1 MHDGNLRALL
11 RQRFCPKEWALLE
24 EVRNRT
30 GYGKTERYAD
40 AIAMNLYPSRGL
52 EVYGFELKV
61 SKSDWKRE
69 LADADKSAPIQR
81 FCDRWYIVVPPGIVD
96 KNELPPTWGLMES
109 DKEGT
114 RLITKVEAP
123 PLKAEPLDRAF
134 VASMLRNATESMESR
149 LNQATLSNEA
159 YARGKKDGEERYV
172 RDHKLG
178 METMER
184 RLNAVTS
191 ELGGLKRAI
200 QAFEQK
206 SGLHINSFDGPKLGE
221 AVYAL
226 MRLSGHGYHNDYANW
241 LKVAL
246 QRVREPLEEV
256 LKVIHSLEEAG
267 RLIGKAHGQ
276 TEDSAGDGGDGR
288 DPAL

>member
-1 MHDGNLRALL
+1 MHDGVLRRLLRA
-11 RQRFCPKEWALLE
+11 RFCPKEWALLE

-52 EVYGFELKV
+52 EVYGFEIKV

-81 FCDRWYIVVPPGIVD
+81 FCDRWYIVTPPGIVD
-96 KNELPPTWGLMES
+96 RAELPKTWGLMEA

-114 RLITKVEAP
+114 KLITKVEAP
-123 PLKAEPLDRAF
+123 PLAAEPLDRAF
-134 VASMLRNATESMESR
+134 VASMLRNATEGMLER

-172 RDHKLG
+172 RDHKIA
-178 METMER
+178 MEALER
-184 RLNAVTS
+184 RLGATQA
-191 ELGGLKRAI
+191 ELNGLKLGLKD
-200 QAFEQK
+200 FEK
-206 SGLHINSFDGPKLGE
+206 RSGLKINSFDGPYLGE

-226 MRLSGHGYHNDYANW
+226 MRFGGRSNRGGYAGW
-241 LKVAL
+241 LRTAL
-246 QRVREPLEEV
+246 QRVREPLEDV
-256 LKVIHSLEEAG
+256 LKVIQQVEEAAKF
-267 RLIGKAHGQ
+267 IGEEHEHA
-276 TEDSAGDGGDGR
+276 EDAGGGGDSGVLE
-288 DPAL
+288 P